1 MDNNLE
7 ITFFNRSAGKITGI
21 HEKNAI
27 GEKCYDVFKTDICS
41 TKCALKRSIET
52 GEDTV
57 TQRVNMKNSKGM
69 LVPISVS
76 TSVLLDYDG
85 DVMGGVQTFRDIS
98 TIKIFSEMNII
109 IIIIIISVTTTT
121 TITLS
126 SCFIIKTTTSSSSS

>member
-1 MDNNLE
+1 MKNIQKKNPSIGICRRILNSVADGVFTVDNNLE

-85 DVMGGVQTFRDIS
+85 T
-98 TIKIFSEMNII
+98 
-109 IIIIIISVTTTT
+109 
-121 TITLS
+121 
-126 SCFIIKTTTSSSSS
+126 